1 MRRRSS
7 PVVGRIV
14 RRAAAALALATL
26 LVVCLPGPARGSA
39 RSDYERVL
47 ARVEALR
54 LDGPRPTPRP
64 QVRRVIAE
72 CEAVARKHA
81 GSGYA
86 DNALWQAANASLGA
100 FRVWRQPADR
110 TRAVEILGTL
120 VKRYPSSSLAPE
132 ARALIRRHTPAQ
144 DLAKRSATPAP
155 TPSARVTMPPPS
167 PAASR
172 AEEVAVPL
180 RTATAPAAIAATDRS
195 VEPHVTEPAPGR

>member
-26 LVVCLPGPARGSA
+26 LVAGVPGTAQGSA

-64 QVRRVIAE
+64 QVRRVIDE

-81 GSGYA
+81 ASGYA
-86 DNALWQAANASLGA
+86 DNALWQAANAALGA

-110 TRAVEILGTL
+110 ARAVELLDTL
-120 VKRYPSSSLAPE
+120 VKRYPSSSLADE
-132 ARALIRRHTPAQ
+132 APAVIRPHTP
-144 DLAKRSATPAP
+144 
-155 TPSARVTMPPPS
+155 
-167 PAASR
+167 
-172 AEEVAVPL
+172 
-180 RTATAPAAIAATDRS
+180 
-195 VEPHVTEPAPGR
+195 